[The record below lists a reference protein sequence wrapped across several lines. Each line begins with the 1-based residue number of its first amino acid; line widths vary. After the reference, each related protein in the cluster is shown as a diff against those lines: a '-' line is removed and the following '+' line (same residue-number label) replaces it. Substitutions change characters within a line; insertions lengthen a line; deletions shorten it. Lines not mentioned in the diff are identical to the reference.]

1 MHTVAKTLCMK
12 HIKTGRL
19 LLSMAAVLC
28 SAGMLTAQ
36 EVAETVQA
44 NEATGI
50 RSIPF
55 SQIFTFL
62 FLMLGPFKVIG
73 PFAKMT
79 FGAEVSEVR
88 KFALRGIVF
97 ASLALLLAGLLGEKM
112 LDNFGVS
119 IPVLALTGGIL
130 LFHVAITGIF
140 NQGEPPKPPT
150 GAQAVLMP
158 GMAITPLAFPTI
170 VTPYGIAALIV
181 FIALQHDLTGK
192 MMIAAM
198 LLGVMVLNLLAM
210 LFAQQI
216 LKKLGW
222 LLQLL
227 GAVLGIIQVALG
239 LNIIVHAIQTIWL

>member
-1 MHTVAKTLCMK
+1 MAAKTLNMK
-12 HIKTGRL
+12 HSKSGQL
-19 LLSMAAVLC
+19 LFV
-28 SAGMLTAQ
+28 LTAILCTATVLSAQ
-36 EVAETVQA
+36 DVADAVPADEETGVR
-44 NEATGI
+44 T
-50 RSIPF
+50 IPL

-62 FLMLGPFKVIG
+62 FLMLGPFKIIG

-79 FGAEVSEVR
+79 HGAEASEAR
-88 KFALRGIVF
+88 KFAVRGIVF
-97 ASLALLLAGLLGEKM
+97 ASMALLLAGLLGEK
-112 LDNFGVS
+112 LLGNFGVS
-119 IPVLALTGGIL
+119 LPVLALTGGIL

-150 GAQAVLMP
+150 GDHAVLMP
-158 GMAITPLAFPTI
+158 GMAMTPLAFPTI

-181 FIALQHDLTGK
+181 FIALQHDLNGK
-192 MMIAAM
+192 MMIAAI

-227 GAVLGIIQVALG
+227 GAVLSIIQIALG
-239 LNIIVHAIQTIWL
+239 LNIIVHAIQIIWS

>member
-1 MHTVAKTLCMK
+1 MDKTSKTQDMK
-12 HIKTGRL
+12 QIKTGRL
-19 LLSMAAVLC
+19 LLSMVVVLF
-28 SAGMLTAQ
+28 STAMLTAQ
-36 EVAETVQA
+36 EVAGAVQTDA
-44 NEATGI
+44 ETGI

-62 FLMLGPFKVIG
+62 FLMLGPFKIIG

-79 FGAEVSEVR
+79 QGAEASEAR
-88 KFALRGIVF
+88 KFALHGIVF
-97 ASLALLLAGLLGEKM
+97 ASLALFLAGLLGEK
-112 LDNFGVS
+112 LLGNFGVS
-119 IPVLALTGGIL
+119 LPVLALTGGIL

-150 GAQAVLMP
+150 GDQAVLLP

-181 FIALQHDLTGK
+181 FIALQHDLNGK
-192 MMIAAM
+192 MMIATM

-239 LNIIVHAIQTIWL
+239 LNIIVHAVQTIWS

>member
-1 MHTVAKTLCMK
+1 MDMTSKTQIMKQINTV
-12 HIKTGRL
+12 RL
-19 LLSMAAVLC
+19 LLSMALLLC
-28 SAGMLTAQ
+28 TTHMLSAQ
-36 EVAETVQA
+36 EVAGVVQTDA
-44 NEATGI
+44 ETGI

-62 FLMLGPFKVIG
+62 FLMLGPFKIIG

-79 FGAEVSEVR
+79 HGVEASEAR

-112 LDNFGVS
+112 LGKFGVS
-119 IPVLALTGGIL
+119 IPVLALTAGIL

-140 NQGEPPKPPT
+140 SQAEPPKAPI
-150 GAQAVLMP
+150 GDHAVLIP
-158 GMAITPLAFPTI
+158 GMAMTPLAIPTI

-181 FIALQHDLTGK
+181 FIALQNDLNGK

-227 GAVLGIIQVALG
+227 GAVLGVIQIALG
-239 LNIIVHAIQTIWL
+239 LNIIVNVIQILWS